1 VDSQTKLLWRQIQ
14 EVGRLTPL
22 SQPLGLVT
30 MLTHIGLIVLGWGSV
45 TLEVWM
51 VKPGT
56 MGSRLSSL
64 LRLFMGYLTMG
75 VFTFFFTLLG
85 TLFGGL
91 SPLAFLG
98 YSGGL
103 RSLFVTGTS
112 SLLYHL
118 FFYGFLGLSAL
129 HLFCNWRRE
138 RQGVV
143 WHSMSSGISWLEYLI
158 PWQRLIDAVPYLGR
172 VVTADEYL
180 VKLYIDAPVCYLA
193 GRLIGHADSLLG
205 WWLVIAAVA
214 LGLRNWLMYFEMRGR
229 VLDMVD
235 ATIESTYLSAA
246 LSGQPKQQTA
256 GFSVVPVS
264 MHGMIEG
271 EAFDLAAT
279 VQETLGL
286 DAPVTD

>member
-1 VDSQTKLLWRQIQ
+1 MDSQTNRRWRDFND
-14 EVGRLTPL
+14 VLKLTPL
-22 SQPLGLVT
+22 SQPFGLVT
-30 MLTHIGLIVLGWGSV
+30 MLLHIGQIVLGWGSV
-45 TLEVWM
+45 TVEVWM

-56 MGSRLSSL
+56 AGSRISGP
-64 LRLFMGYLTMG
+64 LRMFMGYLVMG

-103 RSLFVTGTS
+103 RTLFVTGAS

-129 HLFCNWRRE
+129 HLWCNWRRE
-138 RQGVV
+138 RRGGL
-143 WHSMSSGISWLEYLI
+143 WHSMSTGISWLEYLI
-158 PWQRLIDAVPYLGR
+158 PWQRLIDAVPYLNR

-229 VLDMVD
+229 VLDLVD
-235 ATIESTYLSAA
+235 AMIETTYLSAA

-279 VQETLGL
+279 VQETLGR
-286 DAPVTD
+286 DASVTD